1 MAETLWSRNRTCTC
15 MYTLCLITVDFQAS
29 EQTKLRLRDE
39 TKWSDVT
46 LGLWYMGLMRSASV
60 GGACV
65 SECEHGLQMAGQRR
79 DLWMNGGEHVGQQ
92 TGREAGF
99 LMTSWCLIVSHVYGR
114 RFNGEEF
121 CCLAHPSVYKHW
133 MSQAGGL
140 ICPVC
145 ASLLKVF
152 MNKGKEEAL
161 VRLSASRCLQRRY
174 SGQYTIIFCFNPL
187 IRRQS
192 FQKLTSA
199 SDRELLVPQA
209 DKSHEH
215 IWRMTDRIE
224 THKKSLK
231 SQRTFIKSA
240 SNLYL
245 RQPNMFV

>member
-1 MAETLWSRNRTCTC
+1 MAETLWSSNRTCAC

-65 SECEHGLQMAGQRR
+65 SEWEDGLQMAGRRR

-99 LMTSWCLIVSHVYGR
+99 LIASWCLIVSHVYR
-114 RFNGEEF
+114 WSFW
-121 CCLAHPSVYKHW
+121 LHW
-133 MSQAGGL
+133 WGILLVGGL

-152 MNKGKEEAL
+152 MNKGKGEAL

-174 SGQYTIIFCFNPL
+174 SGQYTVIFCFKPL
-187 IRRQS
+187 TRRQS

-199 SDRELLVPQA
+199 SDRELVPSRQEP
-209 DKSHEH
+209 STY
-215 IWRMTDRIE
+215 WRMTDRIE
-224 THKKSLK
+224 TRKKSLK
-231 SQRTFIKSA
+231 SQRTFSA

-245 RQPNMFV
+245 RQPNMLA

>member
-1 MAETLWSRNRTCTC
+1 MAETLWSSNRMCAC
-15 MYTLCLITVDFQAS
+15 MCTLCLITVDFQAS

-65 SECEHGLQMAGQRR
+65 SECEDGLQMAGRRR

-92 TGREAGF
+92 TGRDAGF
-99 LMTSWCLIVSHVYGR
+99 LMASWCLIVSHVYGWI
-114 RFNGEEF
+114 FWPQWWGI
-121 CCLAHPSVYKHW
+121 LPAGLSSVHTHW
-133 MSQAGGL
+133 NEAGGL

-145 ASLLKVF
+145 ASLLKAF
-152 MNKGKEEAL
+152 MNKGKGEAL
-161 VRLSASRCLQRRY
+161 VRLNASRCLQMRY
-174 SGQYTIIFCFNPL
+174 SGQYTVIFCFNPL

-199 SDRELLVPQA
+199 SDRELVLHRA
-209 DKSHEH
+209 DKSRGH

-224 THKKSLK
+224 TRKKSL
-231 SQRTFIKSA
+231 IA
-240 SNLYL
+240 NLNVRSSKVL
-245 RQPNMFV
+245 QTCI